1 MFSYMAMVVHIVT
14 IRLYAVMVVHIA
26 TIQLVAN
33 RVANRFGCLAINRLE
48 SYAFPRG
55 M

>member
-1 MFSYMAMVVHIVT
+1 MFSYMAQVVHIAT
-14 IRLYAVMVVHIA
+14 IRLYAVMVVYVV

-33 RVANRFGCLAINRLE
+33 KVANRFKCLAINELE
-48 SYAFPRG
+48 SHAFPRG